1 MVIIVG
7 QMVSKSVIVPF
18 EFPSEVSLTL
28 RAFVGLDV
36 VPIGPPIKRCRQRL
50 IDRLPSKD

>member
-7 QMVSKSVIVPF
+7 YMVSKSVIVPF
-18 EFPSEVSLTL
+18 EFPNEVSLTL